1 MTCVYTLSSKIKI
14 SSILSLSVI
23 NNTKLP
29 KTRESLRN
37 KHINKLLDIYP
48 SICITSSV
56 ILIEVSFHQTGMF
69 NYLQDNTTLFFLIH
83 LFCCEFYYSPFFIV

>member
-1 MTCVYTLSSKIKI
+1 MTCVYTLSRKIKI

-23 NNTKLP
+23 NNLILNFK
-29 KTRESLRN
+29 KQGNHWE
-37 KHINKLLDIYP
+37 INIKINYQIFIP

-69 NYLQDNTTLFFLIH
+69 NYLQDNTTFF
-83 LFCCEFYYSPFFIV
+83 F

>member
-1 MTCVYTLSSKIKI
+1 MTCAYTLSRKIKI

-23 NNTKLP
+23 NNLILNFQKQGNHW
-29 KTRESLRN
+29 EIN
-37 KHINKLLDIYP
+37 INKLQDIYP

-69 NYLQDNTTLFFLIH
+69 NYLQDNTTLFF
-83 LFCCEFYYSPFFIV
+83 